1 MQLAEVPDS
10 VLENARRSRP
20 YGRGRL
26 LYWRLAQDDFR
37 PSSARADKAEAIAAL
52 TAEGLDPVISRS
64 SGGVFEMAFGQIA
77 RFVIDF
83 TDRTV
88 RLVEAHSNAD
98 QATIDHLLDDHV
110 APRIIAGDGT
120 LVLHGSAT
128 LVGARIAVFLGLTGS
143 GKSTLAASLHA
154 RGYPLLGDDAVVIG
168 DEGGTI
174 TGEAVYPSLRL
185 YRESIDQVLPDDL
198 PTDAMAFYSDK
209 RHVRVPGLGEDGSVR
224 HPIGAIYVL
233 VDGKAG
239 VALDPYSPSEGCMA
253 LLENSFALD
262 PADGAIA
269 ARRMGLAAHLAAQV
283 PCYELAYPYDF
294 SLLDE
299 VGTRVVAS
307 LTPSLTHAPPPA

>member
-1 MQLAEVPDS
+1 MQLAAVPGQ
-10 VLENARRSRP
+10 VLEHAKRSRP

-26 LYWRLAQDDFR
+26 PYWSLEQDGFR
-37 PSSARADKAEAIAAL
+37 PSCAHADTTETIAAL
-52 TAEGLDPVISRS
+52 TAEGLDPVIAHTDA
-64 SGGVFEMAFGQIA
+64 GVLEMAFGQIA
-77 RFVIDF
+77 RFRIDF
-83 TDRTV
+83 AERTV
-88 RLVEAHSNAD
+88 QLMDAHPNAD

-110 APRIIAGDGT
+110 APRIIAADGT

-128 LVGARIAVFLGLTGS
+128 LIGARIAVFLGLTGS

-168 DEGGTI
+168 DEAGTI

-198 PTDAMAFYSDK
+198 PTAAMAFYSDK
-209 RHVRVPGLGEDGSVR
+209 QHVRVPGLGDSDAAR

-239 VALDPYSPSEGCMA
+239 VELDPYSPSEGCMA

-269 ARRMGLAAHLAAQV
+269 ARRMGLAARVAAQV

-299 VGTRVVAS
+299 VGTRVIAS
-307 LTPSLTHAPPPA
+307 LPASPPTA